1 MLQIMKILTLF
12 CAFGFS
18 HILHARE
25 MFIADMEKGNL
36 VHLNEKGEVIW
47 KTKVKNIHDL
57 QLLENGNVLMQTD
70 AWNVIEMTPN
80 QEQTVVWQYDARSEP
95 SNKNKRVEIHA
106 FQRLASGDTMI
117 AESGSARIIEVD
129 AKNVIKKQ
137 IALQVKSPSTHSDT
151 RMVRKLANEH
161 YLVAHE
167 NDGCVR
173 EYDTEGKVVW
183 EYAIPLFDQAEKGGH
198 GPEGFGNRVFGVERL
213 KNGNTLIGAGNG
225 HAVLEVTPE
234 KKVVWEVHQ
243 KDLEGITLAWVCGVK
258 RLANGNTRFINCHA
272 GAENPQ
278 VIEVDRDKKVVW
290 TFHDFERFGNA
301 LTNVVVLPASSK

>member
-1 MLQIMKILTLF
+1 MKLLTLF
-12 CAFGFS
+12 CSVGLMHF
-18 HILHARE
+18 LHGRE
-25 MFIADMEKGNL
+25 MYVADMEKGNL
-36 VHLNEKGEVIW
+36 VHLNDKGDVIW
-47 KTKVKNIHDL
+47 QTKVKNIHDL

-70 AWNVIEMTPN
+70 AWNVIEMKPN

-95 SNKNKRVEIHA
+95 SNKDKRVEIHA
-106 FQRLASGDTMI
+106 FQRLANGNTMI

-129 AKNVIKKQ
+129 AKNEIKKQ
-137 IALQVKSPSTHSDT
+137 IALQVKSPSAHSDT
-151 RMVRKLANEH
+151 RMVRKLANDH

-167 NDGCVR
+167 NDRCVR
-173 EYDTEGKVVW
+173 EYDAEGKVVW

-234 KKVVWEVHQ
+234 KKIVWEIHQ

-258 RLANGNTRFINCHA
+258 RLANGNTRLINCHA
-272 GAENPQ
+272 GRDNPQ
-278 VIEVDRDKKVVW
+278 VIEVSPDKKVVW
-290 TFHDFERFGNA
+290 SYKNFEFLGNA
-301 LTNVVVLPASSK
+301 TAVAVVVE

>member
-1 MLQIMKILTLF
+1 MKMLTLL
-12 CAFGFS
+12 CAFGLTNF
-18 HILHARE
+18 LHARD

-36 VHLNEKGEVIW
+36 VHLDDKGEVTW

-57 QLLENGNVLMQTD
+57 QVLENGNVLMQTD

-95 SNKNKRVEIHA
+95 SNKGKKVEIHA
-106 FQRLASGDTMI
+106 FQRLANGDTII

-137 IALQVKSPSTHSDT
+137 IALQVKSPSAHSDT
-151 RMVRKLANEH
+151 RMVRKLANDH

-173 EYDTEGKVVW
+173 EYDAEGKVVW
-183 EYAIPLFDQAEKGGH
+183 EYAIPLYDQAQKGGH

-234 KKVVWEVHQ
+234 KKIVWEIHQ

-272 GAENPQ
+272 GPENPQ
-278 VIEVDRDKKVVW
+278 VIEVSPDKKVVW
-290 TFHDFERFGNA
+290 SYKNFDFLGNA
-301 LTNVVVLPASSK
+301 TAVAVVKD